1 MSKAKVAKKAA
12 IKEEKIEKKQGYFT
26 LPFSNT
32 TNSAKVCSPGTLAK
46 GDLQEYID
54 TDFVCIKHNREN
66 DMLLYIVPMIVLAVG
81 YLTKRVCGKSI
92 IPKDTMKNIEEKL
105 LDKSD
110 KT

>member
-1 MSKAKVAKKAA
+1 
-12 IKEEKIEKKQGYFT
+12 
-26 LPFSNT
+26 
-32 TNSAKVCSPGTLAK
+32 
-46 GDLQEYID
+46 
-54 TDFVCIKHNREN
+54 
-66 DMLLYIVPMIVLAVG
+66 MLLYIVPMIILAVG